1 MRGYVPNPVPNPGP
15 EVVLFAILAFYLLGA
30 LWVVKG
36 LQDGSRGAVGVGVLL
51 AFAGTY
57 YMIKWIQAKRKD
69 RER

>member
-1 MRGYVPNPVPNPGP
+1 MGHVPTPVPNPGP
-15 EVVLFAILAFYLLGA
+15 EYVLFGILAFYLLGS
-30 LWVVKG
+30 LCIVKG
-36 LQDGSRGAVGVGVLL
+36 LQEGSRSAVSLGVLI